1 MVSAALS
8 CVKLPIGTSLTIFA
22 GGIAYNINI
31 ENYRLRISHLL
42 FLQNIGIM
50 AVYVKA
56 IPTLRGAVA
65 DRFEKMSEENI
76 RRRASF
82 NFSKE
87 AANSYAILRKKTVK
101 K

>member
-1 MVSAALS
+1 
-8 CVKLPIGTSLTIFA
+8 
-22 GGIAYNINI
+22 
-31 ENYRLRISHLL
+31 
-42 FLQNIGIM
+42 M

-76 RRRASF
+76 RRRASV
-82 NFSKE
+82 NFSEE
-87 AANSYAILRKKTVK
+87 AANSYAILRKKIVK